1 MLLQYEVL
9 SLVDDRLTVRVKFCV
24 PCQPPNLEYQ
34 MGSLFSIVSLSDGD
48 GAQKGDQE
56 RERQVRAHRGQE
68 LKSHFNE
75 TN

>member
-1 MLLQYEVL
+1 
-9 SLVDDRLTVRVKFCV
+9 
-24 PCQPPNLEYQ
+24 